1 MRKICVAVAACALV
15 AAGTAQAAQ
24 RQRVEVGTPAQVQ
37 RLMAC
42 RSVAAAQERLACFD
56 RETMVMSQAIASKD
70 LVFVDRE
77 KARAASRSLF
87 GFSIPNFG
95 GLFGGGENEIKQ
107 IESTVRKSGRNAD
120 GGWIFHLADG
130 SVWSQTDDWPLGL
143 PPQRGDKVVV
153 SRGLMG
159 SFRLKLNRQPEIKVK
174 RVG

>member
-1 MRKICVAVAACALV
+1 MRKVSVAVVACALV

-24 RQRVEVGTPAQVQ
+24 RGQSGAPAQIQ

-42 RSVAAAQERLACFD
+42 RTVASAEERLACFD
-56 RETMVMSQAIASKD
+56 RETAAMQTAIAAKD

-95 GLFGGGENEIKQ
+95 GLFGGGENEIRQ
-107 IESTVRKSGRNAD
+107 IESTVTKSGRNPY
-120 GGWIFHLADG
+120 GGWIFYLADG
-130 SVWSQTDDWPLGL
+130 SVWNQEDDWPLGL
-143 PPQRGDKVVV
+143 PPERGDKVVV
-153 SRGLMG
+153 TRGMLG